1 MRIGFLSTYPPIEC
15 GIATYTQYL
24 NTALREHGNETFV
37 VSQHGAQGDSVFPV
51 FYGGSGSFAAN
62 VFQTSTGMTP
72 DVVHIQHEYGLYGP
86 QRGVGVIEL
95 ILRYRMAG
103 IPVVVTL
110 HTVNE
115 TLKPDE
121 QLILKHMIDEAGA
134 VIVHEPYQK
143 EVLLRHFGAMPHA
156 ERKISVI
163 EHGVREVAPVPDAK
177 RKLDLEGRKTILLCG
192 YFRPTKGFHKII
204 DVFPQICRE
213 ESDAVLVV
221 AGKTRNIE
229 YDEYRRELFTKL
241 NESPVSD
248 QITILRGQFPQH
260 TFDTI
265 ISAADVVVLPYE
277 IGGQSGIMC
286 QCFAQGVPVVTS
298 GLTAFKRLVDR
309 SGGGLV
315 AESDA
320 EYKDLIVKLLRDD
333 ALRARLR
340 ANIGAYVEKR
350 AGWSKIALAHT
361 KVYQSVVTVPYG
373 KARYIY
379 FPDPGEGTTQHRM
392 P

>member
-24 NTALREHGNETFV
+24 NTALRKHGNETFV
-37 VSQHGAQGDSVFPV
+37 ISQHGAQGDSVFPV
-51 FYGGSGSFAAN
+51 FYSGSGSFAAN
-62 VFQTSTGMTP
+62 VFNTSTGMTP
-72 DVVHIQHEYGLYGP
+72 DLVHIQHEYGLYGP
-86 QRGVGVIEL
+86 QRGVGIIEL

-103 IPVVVTL
+103 IPVVATL

-115 TLKPDE
+115 NLKPDE
-121 QLILKHMIDEAGA
+121 QLILKHLIDECSA
-134 VIVHEPYQK
+134 VIVHENFQK
-143 EVLLRHFGAMPHA
+143 ETLLEYFGAMSHA
-156 ERKISVI
+156 KRKIHVI
-163 EHGVREVAPVPDAK
+163 EHGVREIVPVPDAK
-177 RKLDLEGRKTILLCG
+177 KKLALEGRKVILLTG

-204 DVFPQICRE
+204 NSFPQICQE
-213 ESDAVLVV
+213 EPDAVLVV

-229 YDEYRRELFTKL
+229 FDDYRRELFTKL
-241 NESPVSD
+241 NESPVAD
-248 QITILRGQFPQH
+248 KITIFRGQFPQY

-265 ISAADVVVLPYE
+265 ISAADLVVLPYE
-277 IGGQSGIMC
+277 VGGQSGIMC

-298 GLTAFKRLVDR
+298 GLAAFRRLIDL

-315 AESDA
+315 ADSDTD
-320 EYKDLIVKLLRDD
+320 YKDLIVKLLRDD
-333 ALRARLR
+333 ALRATLR
-340 ANIGAYVEKR
+340 ANIRAYVEQH
-350 AGWSKIALAHT
+350 AGWSRIALTHT

-379 FPDPGEGTTQHRM
+379 FPEPEPAPTERKT